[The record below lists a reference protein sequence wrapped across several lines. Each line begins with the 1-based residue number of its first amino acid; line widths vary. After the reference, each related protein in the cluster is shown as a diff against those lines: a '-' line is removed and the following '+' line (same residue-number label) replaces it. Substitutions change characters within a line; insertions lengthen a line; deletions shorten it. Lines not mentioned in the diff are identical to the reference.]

1 MLKNAEKYDY
11 EAELIVIIGKEARII
26 TEEPPNYIFG
36 YTIGDSLST
45 RDLQFKIGQWLLG
58 KMLDG
63 VLEAL
68 REYIK
73 LDV

>member
-68 REYIK
+68 REYIE